1 MFGLLRSQ
9 LQYVRIFE
17 RSMAFYAVAKG
28 RKVGIYENWTQCEQQ
43 VKGFKGALYKKF
55 NCRQEAEKFISPAGA
70 GTQGNYAPD
79 KIAVPLGQRK
89 GPPVSWQHQSPN
101 EVESKDFWPE
111 DVDEKQE
118 VTDDDLLLAMN
129 EVEGFTEQPGNN
141 LKRKAES
148 SSSAKSKIPRYISN
162 VEDVV
167 ALKQFGPFE
176 FTMNSEGYV
185 IVYTD
190 GSCLGNGKKHA
201 CAGFGVYFGDNH
213 QLNAAKPVL
222 GRVTN
227 NVGEIQAAIYAIKTA
242 LDLGIKKLSIN
253 TDSQFLINSITKWVP
268 GWKRRGW
275 KLPNMQP
282 VKNVADFKELDEL
295 LQSDQV
301 QVKWNY
307 VEAHKGIKGNEM
319 ADKLARQGSQ
329 LYRELNCKNV

>member
-1 MFGLLRSQ
+1 MFRLLCAQ
-9 LQYVRIFE
+9 LQYNVRIFE
-17 RSMAFYAVAKG
+17 RKMAFYAVAKG
-28 RKVGIYENWTQCEQQ
+28 RKVGIYESWTQCEQQ

-55 NCRQEAEKFISPAGA
+55 KCRQDAEEFINPP
-70 GTQGNYAPD
+70 GTKGTYAPHEV
-79 KIAVPLGQRK
+79 AVALGQK
-89 GPPVSWQHQSPN
+89 EGPPTSWQPQKQQHV
-101 EVESKDFWPE
+101 VEAKDYWPE
-111 DVDEKQE
+111 DIDEKQE
-118 VTDDDLLLAMN
+118 VTDDDLLMAIN
-129 EVEGFTEQPGNN
+129 EVEGFTEQSGINR
-141 LKRKAES
+141 KRKAES
-148 SSSAKSKIPRYISN
+148 SSATKSKIPRHVSN
-162 VEDVV
+162 VEEVV
-167 ALKQFGPFE
+167 ALKQFGAFE

-213 QLNAAKPVL
+213 PLNAAKPVL

-242 LDLGIKKLSIN
+242 LDLGIKKLSIS

-275 KLPNMQP
+275 CLPNMTP

-295 LQSDQV
+295 LQNEDI

-307 VEAHKGIKGNEM
+307 VEAHNGIKGNEM

-329 LYRELNCKNV
+329 LYKELNCRDI